1 MNETCNKRGNV
12 VSVDFR
18 PAGATDWEQGAASEL
33 ARINDELG
41 WLNRDAGVLGSL
53 YGAMRDDLA
62 ALDGDFRAAAS
73 RPQKPAARRN
83 APKPSP

>member
-1 MNETCNKRGNV
+1 MNETCNKKGNV

-18 PAGATDWEQGAASEL
+18 SAGATDWEQGAASEL
-33 ARINDELG
+33 ARINEALD

-62 ALDGDFRAAAS
+62 AFDADFRAAAA

-83 APKPSP
+83 APKPAL